1 MGLFRGKG
9 CLYGCLGVFTAVIIT
24 GLGVVGFDLYKARE
38 SCIEYTVPLSQANE
52 TCKLIEY
59 NITAPQ
65 QPEKIQELLARLKS
79 LSQSPGNE
87 VTLLA
92 SEVQLLINHIIS
104 RSLPDLATD
113 GDLTIAQ
120 MGLFVHDFLPNP
132 TASVSISKDAI
143 TLCAVSSINSS
154 LLSWCPATGGRGVVA
169 QATLTPSI
177 AKPEQPLTIT
187 DAKLNGRKVQ
197 AAEFSSFQN
206 GLYTILGA
214 IDEDTNSSLLQTFI
228 SKIEKVTL
236 EEDSLTLHPR
246 RSPGNSGNA
255 Q

>member
-9 CLYGCLGVFTAVIIT
+9 CLYGCLGVFAAVIIT
-24 GLGVVGFDLYKARE
+24 GLGVVGFGLYKVRE
-38 SCIEYTVPLSQANE
+38 SCIEYTVTLSQANE

-59 NITAPQ
+59 N
-65 QPEKIQELLARLKS
+65 
-79 LSQSPGNE
+79 NE

-113 GDLTIAQ
+113 GDPTIAQ